1 MSEQNYALR
10 IAQKLQLTEEQV
22 QNTLNLLETGATIP
36 FISRYR
42 KEATGSL
49 DEVQIGEIKDLYAK
63 WLELDKRRAA
73 ILDSIAEQGKLTPEL
88 RKQIEEAETLSVLE
102 DLYLPYRPKRKTRAS
117 VAVEKG
123 LQPLSKLLWAQR
135 QLDLHREAARFV
147 NPEKGV
153 SSVEEALA
161 GARDIIAEKIS
172 ENPNIRAR
180 LRDTFLRYSRIS
192 TQQIPDKIDEDEK
205 YRIYYKS
212 EESLA
217 KAPSHRI
224 LAMFR
229 GEDEGILRV
238 HIAPDEER
246 TLADMKRRIVK
257 NNSNSAQ
264 QVWMAATDSYKR
276 LLQPQMETEMR
287 KFYKEKADKEAI
299 SVFTKNARQLL
310 LAAPLGQVTTLAIDP
325 GFRTGCK
332 VVILD
337 PQGKLL
343 YNETIYPHP
352 PVAQYKLA
360 SDKLKR
366 LVLQYK
372 VDAIAIGNGTAG
384 RETENFVRHIPFE
397 RDVKAFMVNESGAS
411 VYSASPVAREEFP
424 NYDVTVRG
432 AVSIGR
438 RLMDPLAELVKIDP
452 KSIGVG
458 QYQHDVNQKMLQE
471 SLQTTVESCVNYVGV
486 ELNTASKQLLSYVS
500 GVGPSLAQN
509 IVDYRNENGAFA
521 SREALKNV
529 PRFGAKAFQQ
539 AAGFLRIRGAENPLD
554 ASAVHPES
562 YSVVS
567 QMAADLDC
575 SVADLMANK
584 QLRQQIKLKNYI
596 SKTVGMP
603 TLQDIMNELDKP
615 GRDPRTQFEMF
626 EFDKNVHTIN
636 DLTIGMVLPGII
648 TNITNFGCFVDIG
661 VHQDG
666 LIHISRLSDRR
677 ISDPSEVV
685 HLNQKVMVRVENV
698 EIDRKRISLALEPT
712 N

>member
-1 MSEQNYALR
+1 MNKYSKR
-10 IAQKLQLTEEQV
+10 IAQRLGITEEQV
-22 QNTLNLLETGATIP
+22 GNTLDLFETGATIP

-49 DEVQIGEIKDLYAK
+49 DEVQIGNIRELYEK
-63 WLELDKRRAA
+63 FLELDKRRAT
-73 ILDSIAEQGKLTPEL
+73 ILDTIAEQGNLTDEL
-88 RKQIEEAETLSVLE
+88 KRRIEEAETMSALE

-117 VAVEKG
+117 VAIEKG
-123 LQPLSKLLWAQR
+123 LQPLAALIFKQQPLNLKQTAQKFIS
-135 QLDLHREAARFV
+135 E
-147 NPEKGV
+147 EKGLV
-153 SSVEEALA
+153 TVEDVLA
-161 GARDIIAEKIS
+161 GARDIIAEKFS
-172 ENPNIRAR
+172 ESANTRE
-180 LRDTFLRYSRIS
+180 FLRQTFMKFGRIS
-192 TQQIPDKIDEDEK
+192 SKKIPDKIDEGEK
-205 YRIYYKS
+205 YKIYYKS
-212 EESLA
+212 EELIS
-217 KAPSHRI
+217 KTPSHRL

-229 GEDEGILRV
+229 GEEEGILRL
-238 HIAPDEER
+238 HIAPLEDKTVNQLKHKYIR
-246 TLADMKRRIVK
+246 G
-257 NNSNSAQ
+257 NSESSQ
-264 QVWMAATDSYKR
+264 QVDMALTDSYHR

-287 KFYKEKADKEAI
+287 KIFKEKADKEAI
-299 SVFTKNARQLL
+299 SVFSKNARQLL
-310 LAAPLGQVTTLAIDP
+310 LAAPLGQKTTLAIDP

-332 VVILD
+332 VVILS
-337 PQGKLL
+337 PEGKLL

-352 PVAQYKLA
+352 PAAQYKLA

-424 NYDVTVRG
+424 DYDVTVRG

-486 ELNTASKQLLSYVS
+486 ELNTASKELLSYVS
-500 GVGPSLAQN
+500 GVGPSLAKN
-509 IVDYRNENGAFA
+509 IVEYRNENGPFET
-521 SREALKNV
+521 REALKQV

-539 AAGFLRIRGAENPLD
+539 AAGFLRIRGAQNPLD

-562 YSVVS
+562 YHIVRK
-567 QMAADLDC
+567 MADNLDC
-575 SVADLMANK
+575 TVDDLIK
-584 QLRQQIKLKNYI
+584 DRELRKRIVLDDYVTD
-596 SKTVGMP
+596 TVGLP
-603 TLQDIMNELDKP
+603 TLQDIMKELEKP
-615 GRDPRTQFEMF
+615 GRDPRTHFEMF
-626 EFDKNVHTIN
+626 EFDKNIHSIN
-636 DLTIGMVLPGII
+636 DLTIGMELPGII

-666 LIHISRLSDRR
+666 LIHISRLSDHR

-685 HLNQKVMVRVENV
+685 HLNQQVLVRVDNV
-698 EIDRKRISLALEPT
+698 EIERKRISLSLVK
-712 N
+712 

>member
-10 IAQKLQLTEEQV
+10 IAQALQLTEEQV

-42 KEATGSL
+42 KEVTGSL
-49 DEVQIGEIKDLYAK
+49 DEVQIGNIKDLYAK

-88 RKQIEEAETLSVLE
+88 RKQIEEAESMSVLE

-117 VAVEKG
+117 VAIEKG
-123 LQPLSKLLWAQR
+123 LQPLSKLLWSQR
-135 QLDLHREAARFV
+135 QLDLQREAARFV
-147 NPEKGV
+147 SKEKGV
-153 SSVEEALA
+153 NSVEEALS
-161 GARDIIAEKIS
+161 GARDIIAEKVS

-192 TQQIPDKIDEDEK
+192 SQQIPDRIDEDEK
-205 YRIYYKS
+205 YRIYYHA
-212 EESLA
+212 EELLA

-229 GEDEGILRV
+229 GEEEGILRL

-264 QVWMAATDSYKR
+264 QVWMAAADSYKR

-299 SVFTKNARQLL
+299 AVFTKNARQLL

-458 QYQHDVNQKMLQE
+458 QYQHDVDQKMLQE

-500 GVGPSLAQN
+500 GVGPALAQN
-509 IVDYRNENGAFA
+509 IVDYRNENGAFP
-521 SREALKNV
+521 SRESLMKV

-562 YSVVS
+562 YRVVN
-567 QMAADLDC
+567 QMAADLNC

-636 DLTIGMVLPGII
+636 DLSIGMVLPGII

-698 EIDRKRISLALEPT
+698 EIDRKRISLALEK
-712 N
+712 

>member
-1 MSEQNYALR
+1 MSGQNYALR
-10 IAQKLQLTEEQV
+10 IAQALQLTEEQV

-49 DEVQIGEIKDLYAK
+49 DEVQIGNIKDLYAK

-88 RKQIEEAETLSVLE
+88 RKQIEEAETMSVLE

-135 QLDLHREAARFV
+135 QLDLQREAAKFV

-153 SSVEEALA
+153 ANVEEALA
-161 GARDIIAEKIS
+161 GARDIIAEKVS

-180 LRDTFLRYSRIS
+180 LRDTFLRHSRIS
-192 TQQIPDKIDEDEK
+192 TRQIPDRIDEEGK
-205 YRIYYKS
+205 YRIYYQS
-212 EESLA
+212 EEFLA

-229 GEDEGILRV
+229 GEEEGILRV
-238 HIAPDEER
+238 SIAPDEER

-299 SVFTKNARQLL
+299 AVFSKNARQLL

-397 RDVKAFMVNESGAS
+397 REVKAFMVNESGAS

-500 GVGPSLAQN
+500 GVGPALAQN

-562 YSVVS
+562 YNVVS

-584 QLRQQIKLKNYI
+584 QLRQQIKLQKYI

-636 DLTIGMVLPGII
+636 DLYIGMVLPGII

-698 EIDRKRISLALEPT
+698 EIDRKRISLALEK
-712 N
+712 

>member
-1 MSEQNYALR
+1 MSDNYAKR
-10 IAQKLQLTEEQV
+10 IAQALQLTEEQV

-42 KEATGSL
+42 KEVTGSL
-49 DEVQIGEIKDLYAK
+49 DEVQIGNIKDLYAK

-88 RKQIEEAETLSVLE
+88 RKQIEEAETMSVLE

-135 QLDLHREAARFV
+135 QLDLHREAAKFV
-147 NPEKGV
+147 NAEKGV
-153 SSVEEALA
+153 NSVEEALA
-161 GARDIIAEKIS
+161 GARDIIAEKVS

-192 TQQIPDKIDEDEK
+192 SRQIPDRVDEEGK
-205 YRIYYKS
+205 YRLYYQS
-212 EESLA
+212 EESLT

-229 GEDEGILRV
+229 GEEEGILRV
-238 HIAPDEER
+238 SIAPDEER

-299 SVFTKNARQLL
+299 AVFSKNIRQLL

-500 GVGPSLAQN
+500 GVGPALAQN

-521 SREALKNV
+521 SREALMNV

-562 YSVVS
+562 YKVVN

-584 QLRQQIKLKNYI
+584 QLRQQIKLKKYI

-626 EFDKNVHTIN
+626 EFDKNVHTIH
-636 DLTIGMVLPGII
+636 DLAIGMKLPGII

-712 N
+712 Q

>member
-10 IAQKLQLTEEQV
+10 IAQTLNLTEEQV
-22 QNTLNLLETGATIP
+22 RNTLDLLETGATIP

-42 KEATGSL
+42 KEVTGSL
-49 DEVQIGEIKDLYAK
+49 DEVQIGNIKDLYAK

-73 ILDSIAEQGKLTPEL
+73 ILDSISEQGKLTPEL
-88 RKQIEEAETLSVLE
+88 REKIEQAETMSVLE

-123 LQPLSKLLWAQR
+123 LQPLAKLLWAQR
-135 QLDLHREAARFV
+135 PLNLEREAAKYV
-147 NPEKGV
+147 SEEKGV
-153 SSVEEALA
+153 ASVEEALA
-161 GARDIIAEKIS
+161 GARDIIAELIS
-172 ENPNIRAR
+172 ENAGTRNR
-180 LRDTFLRYSRIS
+180 LRQTFQRYSRIS
-192 TQQIPDKIDEDEK
+192 TRLIPDKIDEDEK
-205 YRIYYKS
+205 YRMYYKS
-212 EESLA
+212 EELLA

-224 LAMFR
+224 LAMLR
-229 GEDEGILRV
+229 GEEEGVLRV

-246 TLADMKRRIVK
+246 TLADMKHRIVK

-264 QVWMAATDSYKR
+264 QVWMAATDAYKR

-332 VVILD
+332 VVILN

-366 LVLQYK
+366 LVLQYQ

-397 RDVKAFMVNESGAS
+397 REVKAFMVNESGAS

-424 NYDVTVRG
+424 DYDVTVRG

-500 GVGPSLAQN
+500 GVGPALAQN

-521 SREALKNV
+521 SREELKKV

-539 AAGFLRIRGAENPLD
+539 AAGFLRIREAANPLD
-554 ASAVHPES
+554 GSAVHPES
-562 YSVVS
+562 YKVVGK
-567 QMAADLDC
+567 MADDLHC
-575 SVADLMANK
+575 SVSDLIK
-584 QLRQQIKLKNYI
+584 SKELRQQIVLQKYVTD
-596 SKTVGMP
+596 TVGMP
-603 TLQDIMNELDKP
+603 TLEDIMKELAKP

-626 EFDKNVHTIN
+626 EFDKNVHTIS
-636 DLTIGMVLPGII
+636 DLTPGMVLPGII
-648 TNITNFGCFVDIG
+648 TNMTNFGCFVDIG

-685 HLNQKVMVRVENV
+685 HLNQKVMVKVEGV
-698 EIDRKRISLALEPT
+698 EVERKRISLALVQDS
-712 N
+712 

>member
-1 MSEQNYALR
+1 MPEQNYASR
-10 IAQKLQLTEEQV
+10 IAQALNLTEEQV

-49 DEVQIGEIKDLYAK
+49 DEVQIGNINDLYAK

-88 RKQIEEAETLSVLE
+88 REKIEQAETMGALE

-123 LQPLSKLLWAQR
+123 LQPLAKLLLTQR
-135 QLDLHREAARFV
+135 PIDLEREASKHIDE
-147 NPEKGV
+147 EKGV
-153 SSVEEALA
+153 NTPEEALA
-161 GARDIIAEKIS
+161 GARDIIAELIS
-172 ENPNIRAR
+172 ENASIRAR
-180 LRDTFLRYSRIS
+180 LRNTFLRYSRIS
-192 TQQIPDKIDEDEK
+192 TQLIPDKVDEDEK
-205 YRIYYKS
+205 YRIYYNAN
-212 EESLA
+212 ELLA

-224 LAMFR
+224 LAMLR
-229 GEDEGILRV
+229 GEEEGILRV
-238 HIAPDEER
+238 HIAPDETR
-246 TLADMKRRIVK
+246 TLDDLKHRIIK

-264 QVWMAATDSYKR
+264 QVWMAATDAYKR

-287 KFYKEKADKEAI
+287 KYYKEKADKEAI
-299 SVFTKNARQLL
+299 AVFTKNARQLL

-366 LVLQYK
+366 LVLQYQ

-397 RDVKAFMVNESGAS
+397 REVKAFMVNESGAS

-424 NYDVTVRG
+424 DYDVTVRG

-471 SLQTTVESCVNYVGV
+471 SLETTVESCVNYVGV

-500 GVGPSLAQN
+500 GVGPALAQN
-509 IVDYRNENGAFA
+509 IIDYRNENGAFS
-521 SREALKNV
+521 SREALKKV

-539 AAGFLRIRGAENPLD
+539 AAGFLRIREAENPLD
-554 ASAVHPES
+554 SSAVHPES
-562 YSVVS
+562 YKVVEK
-567 QMAADLDC
+567 MAKDLDC
-575 SVADLMANK
+575 SVSDLIKNK
-584 QLRQQIKLKNYI
+584 ELRQQIILKNYI
-596 SKTVGMP
+596 TDKVGMP
-603 TLQDIMNELDKP
+603 TLEDIMKELAKP
-615 GRDPRTQFEMF
+615 GRDPRSQFEMF
-626 EFDKNVHTIN
+626 EFDKNVHTIH

-666 LIHISRLSDRR
+666 LIHISRLSKRR

-685 HLNQKVMVRVENV
+685 HLNQKVMVQVENV
-698 EIDRKRISLALEPT
+698 EVDRKRISLALVED
-712 N
+712 

>member
-10 IAQKLQLTEEQV
+10 IAQALNLSEEQV
-22 QNTLNLLETGATIP
+22 RNTLDLLETGATIP

-49 DEVQIGEIKDLYAK
+49 DEVQIGNIKDLYAK
-63 WLELDKRRAA
+63 WLELDKRRSA
-73 ILDSIAEQGKLTPEL
+73 ILDSISEQGKLTPEL
-88 RKQIEEAETLSVLE
+88 REKIEQADSMSVLE

-123 LQPLSKLLWAQR
+123 LQPLAKILLSQR
-135 QLDLHREAARFV
+135 QLDLEREAARFV
-147 NPEKGV
+147 SEEKGV
-153 SSVEEALA
+153 ASAEEALA
-161 GARDIIAEKIS
+161 GARDIIAELIS
-172 ENPNIRAR
+172 ENAGLRNR
-180 LRDTFLRYSRIS
+180 LRQTFLRYSRIS
-192 TQQIPDKIDEDEK
+192 TRLIPDKVDEDEK
-205 YRIYYKS
+205 YRIYYKA
-212 EESLA
+212 EELLA

-224 LAMFR
+224 LAMLR
-229 GEDEGILRV
+229 GEEEGILRV

-246 TLADMKRRIVK
+246 TLADMKRRLIK
-257 NNSNSAQ
+257 NNSNGAQ
-264 QVWMAATDSYKR
+264 QVWMAATDAYKR

-332 VVILD
+332 VVILN

-366 LVLQYK
+366 LVLQYQ

-397 RDVKAFMVNESGAS
+397 REVKAFMVNESGAS

-471 SLQTTVESCVNYVGV
+471 SLQATVESCVNYVGV

-500 GVGPSLAQN
+500 GVGPALAQN
-509 IVDYRNENGAFA
+509 IVDYRDENGPFE
-521 SREALKNV
+521 SREGLKKV

-539 AAGFLRIRGAENPLD
+539 AAGFLRIREAENPLD
-554 ASAVHPES
+554 GSAVHPES
-562 YSVVS
+562 YKVVEK
-567 QMAADLDC
+567 MAKDLDC
-575 SVADLMANK
+575 SVADLIKNK
-584 QLRQQIKLKNYI
+584 ELRQQIVLQNYTTA
-596 SKTVGMP
+596 TVGMP
-603 TLQDIMNELDKP
+603 TLEDIMKELAKP

-626 EFDKNVHTIN
+626 EFDKNVHTIR
-636 DLTIGMVLPGII
+636 DLTVGMVLPGII

-666 LIHISRLSDRR
+666 LIHISKLSDHR

-685 HLNQKVMVRVENV
+685 HLNQKVMVRVESV
-698 EIDRKRISLALEPT
+698 EIERKRISLALEKE
-712 N
+712 

>member
-1 MSEQNYALR
+1 MPEQNYASR
-10 IAQKLQLTEEQV
+10 IAQALNLTEEQV

-49 DEVQIGEIKDLYAK
+49 DEVQIGNIKDLYAK

-73 ILDSIAEQGKLTPEL
+73 ILDSISEQGKLTPEL
-88 RKQIEEAETLSVLE
+88 REKIEQAETMSALE

-123 LQPLSKLLWAQR
+123 LQPLAKLLLTQR
-135 QLDLHREAARFV
+135 PIDLEREASKYIDE
-147 NPEKGV
+147 EKGV
-153 SSVEEALA
+153 HTPEEALA
-161 GARDIIAEKIS
+161 GARDIIAELIS
-172 ENPNIRAR
+172 ENASIRAR
-180 LRDTFLRYSRIS
+180 LRNTFLRYSRIS
-192 TQQIPDKIDEDEK
+192 TQKIPDKIDEDEK
-205 YRIYYKS
+205 YRIYYNAN
-212 EESLA
+212 ELLA

-224 LAMFR
+224 LAMLR
-229 GEDEGILRV
+229 GEEEGILRI
-238 HIAPDEER
+238 HIAPDETR
-246 TLADMKRRIVK
+246 TFEDLKHRIIK

-264 QVWMAATDSYKR
+264 QVWMAATDAYKR

-287 KFYKEKADKEAI
+287 KYYKEKADKEAI
-299 SVFTKNARQLL
+299 AVFTKNARQLL

-366 LVLQYK
+366 LVLQYQ

-397 RDVKAFMVNESGAS
+397 REVKAFMVNESGAS

-424 NYDVTVRG
+424 DYDVTVRG

-471 SLQTTVESCVNYVGV
+471 SLETTVESCVNYVGV

-500 GVGPSLAQN
+500 GVGPALAQN
-509 IVDYRNENGAFA
+509 IIDYRNENGAFT
-521 SREALKNV
+521 SREALKKV
-529 PRFGAKAFQQ
+529 PRFGAKAYQQ
-539 AAGFLRIRGAENPLD
+539 AAGFLRIREAENPLD
-554 ASAVHPES
+554 GSAVHPES
-562 YSVVS
+562 YKVVEK
-567 QMAADLDC
+567 MAKDLDC
-575 SVADLMANK
+575 SVADLIKNK
-584 QLRQQIKLKNYI
+584 ELRQQIVLKNYI
-596 SKTVGMP
+596 TDKVGMP
-603 TLQDIMNELDKP
+603 TLEDIMKELAKP
-615 GRDPRTQFEMF
+615 GRDPRSQFEMF
-626 EFDKNVHTIN
+626 EFDKNVHTIR
-636 DLTIGMVLPGII
+636 DLTPGMVLPGII
-648 TNITNFGCFVDIG
+648 TNMTNFGCFVDIG

-666 LIHISRLSDRR
+666 LIHISRLSKLR

-685 HLNQKVMVRVENV
+685 HLNQKVTVRVENV
-698 EIDRKRISLALEPT
+698 EVERKRISLALVED
-712 N
+712 